1 VAAVGGTRLA
11 VRIGNKAVVAA
22 GLSLFG
28 LALLWI
34 ATNTA
39 STSYLVIAAQM
50 VFGGGG
56 MGLIT
61 APATEAILG
70 VVPKEKAGVGSA
82 VNDATRLF
90 GSALGVAVI
99 GSIAAS
105 VYASHIASAVHGG
118 LPAPAAVAAKGS
130 LGGALIAAHALHQ
143 AGLSVAAQHLTS
155 AATRAFLHSLA
166 AGCEVAGSIALL
178 GALMAL
184 SLLPSRPA
192 AQRDSVEQTLIPAEA
207 VAA

>member
-1 VAAVGGTRLA
+1 
-11 VRIGNKAVVAA
+11 
-22 GLSLFG
+22 
-28 LALLWI
+28 LLWI

-50 VFGGGG
+50 IIGGGG

-105 VYASHIASAVHGG
+105 VYSGRIASVFHTG
-118 LPAPAAVAAKGS
+118 LPIPVGAAKGS
-130 LGGALIAAHALHQ
+130 LGGALVAAHGLQ
-143 AGLSVAAQHLTS
+143 RAGLSVAAQHLTT
-155 AATRAFLHSLA
+155 AASGAFLDSLA
-166 AGCEVAGSIALL
+166 AGCDVAGSIAIL
-178 GALMAL
+178 GALVAL
-184 SLLPSRPA
+184 ALLPSRPA
-192 AQRDSVEQTLIPAEA
+192 AHRDAADQSLIAAEA